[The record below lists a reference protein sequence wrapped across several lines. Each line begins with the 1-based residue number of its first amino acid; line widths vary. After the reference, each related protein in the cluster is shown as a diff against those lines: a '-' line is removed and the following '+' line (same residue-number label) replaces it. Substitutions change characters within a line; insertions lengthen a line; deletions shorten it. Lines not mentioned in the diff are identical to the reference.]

1 MNDNKYLLSCNKKKN
16 KKYHTILEQ
25 LKNPIEIS

>member
-1 MNDNKYLLSCNKKKN
+1 MNDNKYLLSCNKKKK

-25 LKNPIEIS
+25 LKNSIEIS